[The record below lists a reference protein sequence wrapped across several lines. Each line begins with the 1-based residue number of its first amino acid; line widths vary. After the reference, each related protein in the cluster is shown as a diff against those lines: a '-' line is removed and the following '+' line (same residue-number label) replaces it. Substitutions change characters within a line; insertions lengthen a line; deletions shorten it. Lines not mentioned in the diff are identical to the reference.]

1 MKAISLR
8 LKQATPVTLKALAL
22 GACTLLLL
30 PGCTEESNGFA
41 LPAGDM
47 AQGKATFV
55 ALGCNGCH
63 SVADIE
69 HTAIDAEIERLGK
82 PATAKVNVPLGGKT
96 TRYRTQGEL
105 VASIINPDHKISLS
119 YDRAAATT
127 DSPMIAVNEAMTVQQ
142 LIDLVAFLQDE
153 YDIRTPRTL

>member
-8 LKQATPVTLKALAL
+8 LKQTTSLTLKALAL
-22 GACTLLLL
+22 GAGTFFLLT
-30 PGCTEESNGFA
+30 GCTEESNGFA

-127 DSPMIAVNEAMTVQQ
+127 DSPMIAVNEAMTIQQ

>member
-8 LKQATPVTLKALAL
+8 LKQTTPLTLKALAL
-22 GACTLLLL
+22 GAGTLLLL
-30 PGCTEESNGFA
+30 TGCTEESSGFA
-41 LPAGDM
+41 LPTGDM

-127 DSPMIAVNEAMTVQQ
+127 DSPMIAVNEAMTIQQ